1 MHVSTSIEEK
11 KLELQRAL
19 IDGYSVVLIPRP
31 WPKTPEKHFM
41 PSEVAEYLKEN
52 GFNIKTIKVHVF
64 EALTTENEVC
74 FVGTVD
80 QLLGREFSDLT
91 VMVFDQAK
99 LESYV
104 NFE

>member
-1 MHVSTSIEEK
+1 
-11 KLELQRAL
+11 
-19 IDGYSVVLIPRP
+19 
-31 WPKTPEKHFM
+31 M
-41 PSEVAEYLKEN
+41 PSEVAEYLKKN
-52 GFNIKTIKVHVF
+52 GFNIETIKVHVF

-74 FVGTVD
+74 FEGTVD

-91 VMVFDQAK
+91 VMVFNQAK